1 MRVQHCNRLSVVVK
15 PIIQHDIKDMHSK
28 MSTITKQVQVKF
40 TANFETN
47 LEAVEKFLLE
57 TDTPQFF
64 DALLDE
70 LGDTVI
76 PNLERFPDMGRLF
89 MARSVR
95 SVEVSNSLDA
105 LRKKLRD
112 GQLREYL
119 LANYLILYVRI
130 DRNGESTI
138 YLLSIKHH
146 RQLSFDF
153 ESLWQAVP

>member
-1 MRVQHCNRLSVVVK
+1 M
-15 PIIQHDIKDMHSK
+15 
-28 MSTITKQVQVKF
+28 TKQVQVKF
-40 TANFETN
+40 TANFESN
-47 LEAVEKFLLE
+47 LQAVEEFLS
-57 TDTPQFF
+57 DADAPHAF

-70 LGDTVI
+70 LAETVI
-76 PNLERFPDMGRLF
+76 PNLEHFPDMGRLF
-89 MARSVR
+89 MERSVR

-112 GQLREYL
+112 GELREYL
-119 LANYLILYVRI
+119 LANYLILYVRS
-130 DRNGESTI
+130 DRESTI